1 MKITC
6 LTALVCAISFFG
18 FSQEAE
24 EIDRT
29 GDIVIDPVIGIPNA
43 GGVMLMAGDIFD
55 NYYENTIT
63 TNTSIP
69 VQLGGRLEYMITN
82 DIGIALE
89 GNYEKSGFESVTTY
103 YDWYNSATGTYYD
116 SVGTTESWAQT
127 KTRFLARFQYHAV
140 QKEHVDFYV
149 GAGIGYT
156 NTKITKT
163 AGSSDPDYFSIL
175 TPVRFVDR
183 VTDPLAARIFLGTR
197 VLFTRNIG
205 MVMEFGLGSG
215 SILNLGL
222 TARF

>member
-1 MKITC
+1 MKITF
-6 LTALVCAISFFG
+6 LTALVCTISFFG

-43 GGVMLMAGDIFD
+43 GGVMLMAGDNFD
-55 NYYENTIT
+55 SYDQNTIT

-69 VQLGGRLEYMITN
+69 VQFGGRLEYMITN

-89 GNYEKSGFESVTTY
+89 GNYEKSGYESVTTY
-103 YDWYNSATGTYYD
+103 YD
-116 SVGTTESWAQT
+116 SVGTESWSQT

-156 NTKITKT
+156 NTKFTFT
-163 AGSSDPDYFSIL
+163 DGNTDPDYFSIL
-175 TPVRFVDR
+175 APVHFVDR

>member
-1 MKITC
+1 MKITI
-6 LTALVCAISFFG
+6 LTAVACAITFFG
-18 FSQEAE
+18 FSQETE

-43 GGVMLMAGDIFD
+43 GGVMLMAGDNFD
-55 NYYENTIT
+55 SYDPNTIT

-69 VQLGGRLEYMITN
+69 VQFGGRLEYMITN
-82 DIGIALE
+82 DIGIAFE
-89 GNYEKSGFESVTTY
+89 GNYEKSGYDSETTY
-103 YDWYNSATGTYYD
+103 YGLYNYTTGTYYD
-116 SVGTTESWAQT
+116 SVGTESWSQT

-149 GAGIGYT
+149 GAGVGYT

-163 AGSSDPDYFSIL
+163 AGTNDPDYFSIL
-175 TPVRFVDR
+175 SPVRFVDR